1 MLAQILCLNLLYG
14 GVGPLLPAGE
24 CEIHLARWKR
34 MQSHSGLL
42 FQSPLSSSP
51 QSPITP
57 HVQRQFF
64 FYALRS
70 QGFTQAFPSARMPVD
85 LYHLWKS
92 SEPQTPLPKQC
103 GPPVPTHSR
112 V

>member
-34 MQSHSGLL
+34 MQSHSGLP

-57 HVQRQFF
+57 NVQRQFS

-70 QGFTQAFPSARMPVD
+70 QGFTQAFPSALMPVD
-85 LYHLWKS
+85 LWKS
-92 SEPQTPLPKQC
+92 SEPQTPLPKQG
-103 GPPVPTHSR
+103 GPPVSTHSS